1 MRARN
6 GGGRGVYGDLGEE
19 LVSREMHGCFSGG
32 LDLLYPLGKSIDSVE
47 VK

>member
-1 MRARN
+1 MRARD

-19 LVSREMHGCFSGG
+19 LLSREMHGRCSGG
-32 LDLLYPLGKSIDSVE
+32 LDLLYWLGKSIDSVE